1 MTNEFIASSEWENV
15 LREAQRENKW
25 ASILVTGTYKPLS
38 GLIQKVTPTMVVLDD
53 RFSVNRILL
62 SEIKVVR
69 TWKYD

>member
-1 MTNEFIASSEWENV
+1 MTNEFIANSEWENV

-25 ASILVTGTYKPLS
+25 ASILVNGTYKPFS
-38 GLIQKVTPTMVVLDD
+38 GTIRKVTPTMVELDD

>member
-1 MTNEFIASSEWENV
+1 MSNEFIANSEWENV

-25 ASILVTGTYKPLS
+25 ASILVIGTYKPFS
-38 GLIQKVTPTMVVLDD
+38 GTIRKVTPTMVELDD